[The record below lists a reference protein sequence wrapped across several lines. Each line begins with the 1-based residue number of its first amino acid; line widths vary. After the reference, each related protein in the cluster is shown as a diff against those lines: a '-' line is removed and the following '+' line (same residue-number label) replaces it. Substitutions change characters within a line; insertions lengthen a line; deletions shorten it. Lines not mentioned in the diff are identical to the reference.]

1 MPFPTGYRHKARS
14 QKNGGYRERQNRA
27 ITVSLGIFVP
37 QPSALP
43 FINAT
48 TAVFATRHIANGSLA
63 TRYAITRQP
72 RHPARRSSRA
82 CRPICHSGQ
91 AGQMAR
97 HGDQACRRHAA
108 NGSLRFPGRL
118 PFRDGGAGWERQRRS
133 AFLAMGFPEFVLR
146 TAGQA
151 CPQWDEGN
159 ARGGS
164 TAAAAL
170 LGEFVRESLLHRD
183 DRHGVRL
190 LFSVCFAACRRCS
203 LDVAHSVASSD
214 AAFNLPSSGERL
226 LRSQDA
232 GGDSI
237 HAIESRSSRKRDA
250 KGAGRKRRIHAIE
263 SRPSCKRGA
272 PITPRTTISVARDP
286 HAAERHHGPC
296 MSGRPD
302 VGIGGMAVSRRD
314 GDDAGRPPAAAGA
327 TLH

>member
-1 MPFPTGYRHKARS
+1 MPQRPGWPDGAPRRS
-14 QKNGGYRERQNRA
+14 GL
-27 ITVSLGIFVP
+27 S
-37 QPSALP
+37 
-43 FINAT
+43 
-48 TAVFATRHIANGSLA
+48 
-63 TRYAITRQP
+63 
-72 RHPARRSSRA
+72 PARRKRQ
-82 CRPICHSGQ
+82 PP
-91 AGQMAR
+91 
-97 HGDQACRRHAA
+97 
-108 NGSLRFPGRL
+108 FPGRL

-226 LRSQDA
+226 LRSQTQA
-232 GGDSI
+232 
-237 HAIESRSSRKRDA
+237 AIPSTSSR
-250 KGAGRKRRIHAIE
+250 AGPLASETRRGQVERRIHVIE

-272 PITPRTTISVARDP
+272 PITPRTTVSVARDP

-296 MSGRPD
+296 MSDRPD

>member
-1 MPFPTGYRHKARS
+1 MPQRPGWPDGAPRRS
-14 QKNGGYRERQNRA
+14 GL
-27 ITVSLGIFVP
+27 S
-37 QPSALP
+37 
-43 FINAT
+43 
-48 TAVFATRHIANGSLA
+48 
-63 TRYAITRQP
+63 
-72 RHPARRSSRA
+72 PARRKRQ
-82 CRPICHSGQ
+82 PP
-91 AGQMAR
+91 
-97 HGDQACRRHAA
+97 
-108 NGSLRFPGRL
+108 FPGRL

-237 HAIESRSSRKRDA
+237 HV
-250 KGAGRKRRIHAIE
+250 IE
-263 SRPSCKRGA
+263 SRPSRKRDA
-272 PITPRTTISVARDP
+272 PITPRTTVSVARDP

-302 VGIGGMAVSRRD
+302 AGIGGMAVSRRD
-314 GDDAGRPPAAAGA
+314 GDDARRRPASVAA
-327 TLH
+327 TLHWPRGDAA

>member
-1 MPFPTGYRHKARS
+1 MPQRPGWPDGAPRRS
-14 QKNGGYRERQNRA
+14 GL
-27 ITVSLGIFVP
+27 S
-37 QPSALP
+37 
-43 FINAT
+43 
-48 TAVFATRHIANGSLA
+48 
-63 TRYAITRQP
+63 
-72 RHPARRSSRA
+72 PARRKRQ
-82 CRPICHSGQ
+82 PP
-91 AGQMAR
+91 
-97 HGDQACRRHAA
+97 
-108 NGSLRFPGRL
+108 FPGRL
-118 PFRDGGAGWERQRRS
+118 PVRDGGAGWERQRRS

-250 KGAGRKRRIHAIE
+250 KGAGR
-263 SRPSCKRGA
+263 
-272 PITPRTTISVARDP
+272 TPHP
-286 HAAERHHGPC
+286 RHREQALLQA
-296 MSGRPD
+296 GRPD
-302 VGIGGMAVSRRD
+302 HSPNNDFRRKRSARRRTASWALHERSPRRGNRGD
-314 GDDAGRPPAAAGA
+314 GRFAAGR
-327 TLH
+327 